1 MTAES
6 AIASIL
12 TAGFLLLF
20 GMGLIYFLPTIIA
33 VLRKNP
39 NVISIFLVNFLF
51 FIILVLTGLG
61 IISAPLLHIF
71 GWTSIGWGVALIWSL
86 NAFGAGL
93 PHSEK
98 IIIEKNDNSPNNDT
112 SPLKLLQGRYARG
125 EITESEYQRMKNE
138 LES

>member
-6 AIASIL
+6 AIASIF

-20 GMGLIYFLPTIIA
+20 GMGLTYFVPTIIA

-61 IISAPLLHIF
+61 IISAPLLSIF
-71 GWTSIGWGVALIWSL
+71 GWTSIGWGVALIW
-86 NAFGAGL
+86 AFHV

-98 IIIEKNDNSPNNDT
+98 IIIEKNDNSLNNDT

-125 EITESEYQRMKNE
+125 EIPESEYQRMKNE

>member
-6 AIASIL
+6 AIASIF

-20 GMGLIYFLPTIIA
+20 GMCLTYFVPTIIA

-61 IISAPLLHIF
+61 IISAPLLSIF
-71 GWTSIGWGVALIWSL
+71 GWTSIGWGVALIW
-86 NAFGAGL
+86 AFHV

-98 IIIEKNDNSPNNDT
+98 IIIEKNDNSLNNDT

-125 EITESEYQRMKNE
+125 EIPESEYQRMKNE